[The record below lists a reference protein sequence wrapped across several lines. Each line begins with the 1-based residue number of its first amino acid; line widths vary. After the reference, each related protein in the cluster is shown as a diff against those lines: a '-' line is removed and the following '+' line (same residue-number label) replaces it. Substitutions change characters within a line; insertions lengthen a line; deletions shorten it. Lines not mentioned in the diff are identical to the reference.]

1 MNLRKIC
8 VLVAILVLLCCSF
21 SLILTAESS
30 EYPPP
35 DFTTPRMN
43 NAEAVEKLVE
53 LATKYNT
60 VYVNGTVGQPLSC
73 DLIENTINSTS
84 GNTDRAEQNKKRV
97 PYNYYAF
104 DCSGMVKALFLWEW
118 DNGEYKYNENEE
130 VNQSGL
136 WELCPKASRSNIFT
150 SYDSIMPGEFLY
162 IEDEHCG
169 MYIGGGYAIE
179 CTPKWNS
186 GVQITRVVLDSE
198 PLPDESEPARKWDSH
213 GKLPFISYTCDNL
226 YQTSTSGRL
235 QLNKSVYHPGEPIR
249 ITVKGL
255 SGDNYLDAHV
265 AVYST
270 AFPTSSD
277 NSLNN
282 WCYVGS
288 GTHDREDPPG
298 AIATVYLDA
307 KSYLLDHPQIL
318 SPGTYQVKLFADD
331 GNTQA
336 IDTLT
341 FQVVYPQISKA
352 LYADGLIDVTI
363 DGYIEEDAWI
373 GLYQNGTTGSDS
385 SPSIL
390 WHYATKEVTSRR
402 NYGDLHYVTHLRFD
416 ASDAKISIP
425 SAYQVVLYLDEGYN
439 SAATKQLAA
448 TYQHTDILT
457 QYTAASA
464 SGSGINIGPTVYEM
478 EDEIKIDFYGVT
490 NKDAWIGLYPAGTT
504 NYNPCSTGMWV
515 YTSTGTQW
523 AMYAE
528 YSSAFPA
535 NGTVYLHANVVD
547 VNTGSLGNTPL
558 GYYKLV
564 LFGDSG
570 YTNVLDEV
578 VIRITY

>member
-8 VLVAILVLLCCSF
+8 IFAVIFVLLCRSF
-21 SLILTAESS
+21 PLVLMAEDA
-30 EYPPP
+30 ENRPP

-73 DLIENTINSTS
+73 DLIESTINITS
-84 GNTDRAEQNKKRV
+84 GNEKRAERNKKRV

-104 DCSGMVKALFLWEW
+104 DCSGMVKALFLWNW
-118 DNGEYKYNENEE
+118 NNGEYDYNENEE
-130 VNQSGL
+130 VNESGL
-136 WELCPKASRSNIFT
+136 WQLCPEASRSNTFA
-150 SYDSIMPGEFLY
+150 SYDSIKPGEFLY
-162 IEDEHCG
+162 KSGHCG
-169 MYIGGGYAIE
+169 MYIGGGYAVE
-179 CTPKWNS
+179 CTSDWNS
-186 GVQITRVVLDSE
+186 GVQITRVVLTNE
-198 PLPDESEPARKWDSH
+198 PEADLSEPATRWEGH
-213 GKLPFISYTCDNL
+213 GQLPFISYTCDNL

-288 GTHDREDPPG
+288 STHDREDPPG

-439 SAATKQLAA
+439 SVATKQLAA

-523 AMYAE
+523 SMYAE
-528 YSSAFPA
+528 FSSAFPA

-547 VNTGSLGNTPL
+547 VDTGSLRNTPL
-558 GYYKLV
+558 GNYKLV

-570 YTNVLDEV
+570 YTNVLKEV